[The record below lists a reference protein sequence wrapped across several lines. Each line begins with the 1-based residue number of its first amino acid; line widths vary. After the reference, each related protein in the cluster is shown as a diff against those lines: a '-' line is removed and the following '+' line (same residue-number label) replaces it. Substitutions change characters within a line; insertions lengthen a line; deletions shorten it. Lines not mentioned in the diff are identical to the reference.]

1 MADRH
6 PAIHPRLELPPVGF
20 VQLQQQL
27 AIAPRHAQL
36 LMINSGT
43 LLISAAWS
51 VILIHSASGKD
62 EAFSTAGGPACA
74 LVAFLLFLLGV
85 SLVLL
90 ALVADRFP
98 RAARVGVAIARALS
112 RYLLGLGW

>member
-6 PAIHPRLELPPVGF
+6 PAIHPRLELPVGF
-20 VQLQQQL
+20 VQLQQQR

-36 LMINSGT
+36 LMISSGT
-43 LLISAAWS
+43 LLISSAWS
-51 VILIHSASGKD
+51 VILIHSVSGTND
-62 EAFSTAGGPACA
+62 ALPTAGGPPCA

-90 ALVADRFP
+90 ALVVDRLP